1 MQEARKVNVT
11 VSALKVPTQD
21 SLDAWLK
28 TPRLAKCGVLFTPSE
43 PMWWPDRSSRCAIN
57 WQAAIL
63 CAPFDWQCWLHAAL
77 AYRMAEVSQGTI
89 GLVASIL
96 SRAAQVE
103 LDPLKEDHL
112 IDLRERFNMG
122 EFSALVGFMGFWQ
135 ACESLELRP
144 SQALIEAYKALPKKK
159 RSRNDVIL
167 RLDPEQGPF
176 TQVEQDALHQWAHE
190 QFCHGNL
197 DPERYLYLRLAMI
210 YGQRGSQLRMIV
222 FDDFVKTERG
232 YLIRIFWAKQKG
244 DDTGWRA
251 TSETFNLDEDLYN
264 TVQAYKSIIQ
274 AQLEQEYPGRA
285 DWYKAIKH
293 VPLFRR
299 KLDHKTRGN
308 KLVPVIVDLPD
319 QKALELGP
327 QAKFHAAGGIIRS
340 WLWQMESMPG
350 FPISSRTHQPLKISK
365 GHRFRHT
372 LGTDLSNAGL
382 DEWSIASALM
392 HSGTRTVRKYR
403 AVSAEL
409 MKLIDEKMS
418 DHLAL
423 VVGAFT
429 GTIVTDRAFAKN
441 GDRVDRQIEDL
452 AVCGADKA
460 CYLDAPF
467 TCYGCVKFQ
476 PLVDADHSAALTRL
490 ERRRAQTIANDKTT
504 GVLWDRAILA
514 CRKVILDCNALR
526 GSDKADGRDI

>member
-1 MQEARKVNVT
+1 MNVA
-11 VSALKVPTQD
+11 VSALKAPTKD
-21 SLDAWLK
+21 SLDAWLN

-43 PMWWPDRSSRCAIN
+43 PKWWPDRSSRCAN
-57 WQAAIL
+57 WQAAIVCVPL
-63 CAPFDWQCWLHAAL
+63 DWQRWLHAAM
-77 AYRMAEVSQGTI
+77 AYRMAEASQGTI
-89 GLVASIL
+89 CQVVSIL
-96 SRAAQVE
+96 SRAAQVG
-103 LDPLKEDHL
+103 LDPLNEDHL

-122 EFSALVGFMGFWQ
+122 EFSALVSFMGFWQ
-135 ACESLELRP
+135 ACESLEQRP
-144 SQALIEAYKALPKKK
+144 SQALTEAYKTLPKKK
-159 RSRNDVIL
+159 RPRNDVIL

-176 TQVEQDALHQWAHE
+176 TQVEQDALHHWAHE

-210 YGQRGSQLRMIV
+210 YGQRGSQLRMMV
-222 FDDFVKTERG
+222 FDDFIKTKQG
-232 YLIRIFWAKQKG
+232 YLIRIFWAKQK
-244 DDTGWRA
+244 DNDAGWRA

-264 TVQAYKSIIQ
+264 TVQAYQSIVQ
-274 AQLEQEYPGRA
+274 AKLEQEYPGRA
-285 DWYKAIKH
+285 DWHKATKH

-299 KLDHKTRGN
+299 KFVHTDKGHK
-308 KLVPVIVDLPD
+308 LAPVIIDLPD
-319 QKALELGP
+319 QKTLEQGP
-327 QAKFHAAGGIIRS
+327 QSKFHIAAGTIRS
-340 WLWQMESMPG
+340 WLLQMECMPG
-350 FPISSRTHQPLKISK
+350 FPISPRTHQPLKISK

-409 MKLIDEKMS
+409 MTLIDEKMS

-429 GTIVTDRAFAKN
+429 GTIVTDRASAKN

-452 AVCGADKA
+452 AICGADNA

-467 TCYGCVKFQ
+467 TCYGCMKFQ
-476 PLVDADHSAALTRL
+476 PLFDADHSVALARL

-526 GSDKADGRDI
+526 GSGKAEGSDA

>member
-1 MQEARKVNVT
+1 
-11 VSALKVPTQD
+11 
-21 SLDAWLK
+21 
-28 TPRLAKCGVLFTPSE
+28 
-43 PMWWPDRSSRCAIN
+43 
-57 WQAAIL
+57 
-63 CAPFDWQCWLHAAL
+63 
-77 AYRMAEVSQGTI
+77 MAEVSQGTI
-89 GLVASIL
+89 GVVASIL
-96 SRAAQVE
+96 SRAAQSE
-103 LDPLKEDHL
+103 LDPLNEDHL

-135 ACESLELRP
+135 ACESLEQRP
-144 SQALIEAYKALPKKK
+144 SQALIEAYNTLPKKK
-159 RSRNDVIL
+159 RPQNDVIL

-210 YGQRGSQLRMIV
+210 YGQRGSQLRMMV
-222 FDDFVKTERG
+222 FDDFIKTEQG

-251 TSETFNLDEDLYN
+251 TFETFNLDEDLYN
-264 TVQAYKSIIQ
+264 TVQAYKWIIQ
-274 AQLEQEYPGRA
+274 AQLEQEYPDRA
-285 DWYKAIKH
+285 DWHKAIKH

-299 KLDHKTRGN
+299 KLAHKKRDN

-327 QAKFHAAGGIIRS
+327 QAKFHTAGGVIRS
-340 WLWQMESMPG
+340 WLFQMENMPG

-429 GTIVTDRAFAKN
+429 GTIVTDRASAKN

-476 PLVDADHSAALTRL
+476 PLFDADHSAALARL

-526 GSDKADGRDI
+526 GSGKTDGSDI

>member
-1 MQEARKVNVT
+1 MSLE
-11 VSALKVPTQD
+11 VSALKAPSQD
-21 SLDAWLK
+21 SLDAWLN
-28 TPRLAKCGVLFTPSE
+28 TPRLAKCGAYFTPSE
-43 PMWWPDRSSRCAIN
+43 PMWWPDRSSRSSIN
-57 WQAAIL
+57 WQAAIA
-63 CAPFDWQCWLHAAL
+63 CVSFDWQRWLHAAL
-77 AYRMAEVSQGTI
+77 AYRMAEVSQGTN

-96 SRAAQVE
+96 SRAAQVG
-103 LDPLKEDHL
+103 LNPLNEDHL
-112 IDLRERFNMG
+112 IDLRKRFNMG
-122 EFSALVGFMGFWQ
+122 ELSALIGFMGFWQ
-135 ACESLELRP
+135 TCESLEQRP
-144 SQALIEAYKALPKKK
+144 SQALIEAYNALPNKK
-159 RSRNDVIL
+159 RSQNDVIL

-176 TQVEQDALHQWAHE
+176 IQTEQDALHQWAHE

-210 YGQRGSQLRMIV
+210 YGQRGSQLRMMV
-222 FDDFVKTERG
+222 FDDFIKTERG
-232 YLIRIFWAKQKG
+232 YLIRIFWAKQK
-244 DDTGWRA
+244 DNDAGWRTA
-251 TSETFNLDEDLYN
+251 SETFNLDEDLYD
-264 TVQAYKSIIQ
+264 TVQAYKAIVQ

-285 DWYKAIKH
+285 DWNKAIKH

-299 KLDHKTRGN
+299 KLDHKLRDN
-308 KLVPVIVDLPD
+308 KTAPVIIDLPD
-319 QKALELGP
+319 QKSLEHAP
-327 QAKFHAAGGIIRS
+327 QTQFHISGGVIRA
-340 WLWQMESMPG
+340 WLLQLESMPG
-350 FPISSRTHQPLKISK
+350 FPISPRTHQPLKISK

-418 DHLAL
+418 DHLAM

-429 GTIVTDRAFAKN
+429 GTIVTDRAAAKN
-441 GDRVDRQIEDL
+441 GDREDRMIEDL

-460 CYLDAPF
+460 CHLDAPF
-467 TCYGCVKFQ
+467 TCYGCIKFQ
-476 PLVDADHSAALTRL
+476 PLFDADHSAALARL
-490 ERRRAQTIANDKTT
+490 ERRRAQTITNDKTT

-526 GSDKADGRDI
+526 ESGKASVVDV

>member
-1 MQEARKVNVT
+1 MNVAA
-11 VSALKVPTQD
+11 SALEVPTQD
-21 SLDAWLK
+21 SFDAWLI
-28 TPRLAKCGVLFTPSE
+28 TPRLAKCGLLFTPSE
-43 PMWWPDRSSRCAIN
+43 PMWWPDRSSRNAIN
-57 WQAAIL
+57 WQAAIR
-63 CAPFDWQCWLHAAL
+63 CVPFDWQRWLHAAL

-89 GLVASIL
+89 GLAASIL
-96 SRAAQVE
+96 SRAAQVG
-103 LDPLKEDHL
+103 LDPLNENHL

-135 ACESLELRP
+135 ACESLEQRP
-144 SQALIEAYKALPKKK
+144 SKALIEAYNAIPKKK
-159 RSRNDVIL
+159 RPRNDVIL

-176 TQVEQDALHQWAHE
+176 TQVEQDALHQWVHE

-210 YGQRGSQLRMIV
+210 YGQRGSQLRMMV
-222 FDDFVKTERG
+222 FDDFIKTDRG
-232 YLIRIFWAKQKG
+232 YLIRMFWAKQKG
-244 DDTGWRA
+244 DDSGWRA
-251 TSETFNLDEDLYN
+251 TSESFNLDEDLYN
-264 TVQAYKSIIQ
+264 TVQAYKAIIQ
-274 AQLEQEYPGRA
+274 AKLEREYPDRA
-285 DWYKAIKH
+285 NWCKAIGN

-299 KLDHKTRGN
+299 KLDNEIREIKP
-308 KLVPVIVDLPD
+308 VPVLIDLPD
-319 QKALELGP
+319 QNALEQGP
-327 QAKFHAAGGIIRS
+327 QAKFHIAGGVIRS
-340 WLWQMESMPG
+340 WLWQMESMLG
-350 FPISSRTHQPLKISK
+350 FPISPRTHQPLKISK

-429 GTIVTDRAFAKN
+429 GLIVTDRTSAKN
-441 GDRVDRQIEDL
+441 GDRVDRLIEDL
-452 AVCGADKA
+452 AVCGADQA

-467 TCYGCVKFQ
+467 TCYGCIKFQ
-476 PLVDADHSAALTRL
+476 PLVDADHSAALARL

-514 CRKVILDCNALR
+514 CRKVILDCKALR
-526 GSDKADGRDI
+526 ESRTADGSDI